1 MSDGTTLWLIIL
13 GVLAAAAA
21 IVLRR
26 MSQLVARTR
35 ELERFQR
42 DAATLDRQFAEATTP
57 LVTALDDIRRH
68 AGDPQ
73 ALATV
78 LPGASDALRT
88 AAADARALRPPTV
101 LRDRAA
107 VLVRELGR
115 AVRATEL
122 VEHGLDALLAARGN
136 RELEAQVSLK
146 RGALNLRHSREA
158 FSLIVAEVASLD
170 PAALTA
176 IAANRSS
183 APLPTVPTYLVDGP
197 DANGE
202 SAFDHRI

>member
-1 MSDGTTLWLIIL
+1 MSDGTTLWLLIL
-13 GVLAAAAA
+13 AVLAAAAA

-35 ELERFQR
+35 ELDRFQR
-42 DAATLDRQFAEATTP
+42 GAAALDRRFAEASTP

-73 ALATV
+73 ALAKL
-78 LPGASDALRT
+78 LPGASDDLRT
-88 AAADARALRPPTV
+88 AAADARALRPPAV

-107 VLVRELGR
+107 GLVRELDR

-122 VEHGLDALLAARGN
+122 VEHGLDALLAARGS

-146 RGALNLRHSREA
+146 RGALNLRHSRDA
-158 FSLIVAEVASLD
+158 FALVVAEVGAMD
-170 PAALTA
+170 PADLAA

-202 SAFDHRI
+202 SAFDPRM